1 MGGKRRP
8 HPHAGVGKELLA
20 GDPFILGRR
29 RCRRLAELT
38 GVASESIWQWG
49 FIERTSTGLL
59 LLKLGFDQ
67 VAQFFS
73 ILDAWRRGDS
83 P

>member
-1 MGGKRRP
+1 
-8 HPHAGVGKELLA
+8 VGKELLA

-73 ILDAWRRGDS
+73 ILDAWGRGDS